1 MSIPDSSSIKC
12 LQASFANELFSR
24 HTRTLLP
31 FFSLHALL
39 ACFNFLALLVWLWLY
54 RGQLNKS
61 GGGLTG
67 ARGFVEPLPL
77 TPQEIDQFQLE
88 AKKYG
93 LDSVPDPTLGFTIGD
108 MVEIVEGAYKGERGP
123 IRLVRNGGVT
133 VRLFAY
139 GQWFDLDFKPKVRRD
154 RFRISDW
161 KKVI

>member
-1 MSIPDSSSIKC
+1 
-12 LQASFANELFSR
+12 
-24 HTRTLLP
+24 
-31 FFSLHALL
+31 
-39 ACFNFLALLVWLWLY
+39 
-54 RGQLNKS
+54 
-61 GGGLTG
+61 LTG